1 MTSSPQIGTL
11 GEDVLIPT
19 RDGRRLRAMVA
30 GPDSDTLVILEAGLG
45 VSGLYWLPVHRL
57 LSQRFRVVA
66 YDRAG
71 LGGSDPTDLPR
82 TLSNLADDLVTV
94 IEAFPH
100 RQVILVGHSWGG
112 PIVRVAAA
120 RRLAAGCGD
129 IAGLVLA
136 DQSDEN
142 DVLFYQAGARLNFA
156 VVAAVMSVLA
166 LFARVVPLPR
176 LVLRRRS
183 PLRQAMVEA
192 IATQKSLQAF
202 AAEMRVAIAELEWLR
217 DQPAEL
223 GAVPIRVLSGQLT
236 RRFDKKNRANLLRGH
251 RITVEN
257 YAGAV
262 YVPAQAS
269 GHMIPLTEPEL
280 IADQVSEL
288 AG

>member
-1 MTSSPQIGTL
+1 L

-30 GPDSDTLVILEAGLG
+30 GPDSDTLVVLEAGLG
-45 VSGLYWLPVHRL
+45 VSGLYWQPVHRL
-57 LSQRFRVVA
+57 LSERFRVVA

-71 LGGSDPTDLPR
+71 MGDSDPTGLPR
-82 TLSNLADDLVTV
+82 TLINLADDLDAV

-100 RQVILVGHSWGG
+100 RRVILVGHSWGG

-120 RRLAAGCGD
+120 RRLAAGYRD

-142 DVLFYQAGARLNFA
+142 DVQFFHPGTRLHFA
-156 VVAAVMSVLA
+156 AVAAGLSALA
-166 LFARVVPLPR
+166 PLARIVPVR
-176 LVLRRRS
+176 LALRRRS
-183 PLRQAMVEA
+183 PMRQAMVEA
-192 IATQKSLQAF
+192 IATRKSLRAY
-202 AAEMRVAIAELEWLR
+202 AAEIRTVISELEWLR
-217 DQPAEL
+217 DQPLEL
-223 GAVPIRVLSGQLT
+223 GSLPIRVLSGQLT
-236 RRFDKKNRANLLRGH
+236 RRGDETNRANLLSGH
-251 RITVEN
+251 RITVAN
-257 YAGAV
+257 YDGAV

-269 GHMIPLTEPEL
+269 GHMIPLTEPGL